1 MEKIINTETDSDVK
15 LREEANNKLLL
26 DSLNNFKIEG
36 KSALLLKSLHAY
48 FTEEKIKKII
58 PLITGSSRI
67 SLRVIDWFVTNYSKK
82 NQIIYKIKE
91 NDEECYINIHTHY
104 RSQLNAYG
112 KKYIDPFCR
121 GAERIMFKVS
131 ETQCLTTNISQ
142 LNFFKW
148 ALQYNVLDYIDKNY
162 SIIVKDMTET
172 INSTPASNKR
182 RIFSSNTVKA
192 FKKYEDGIS
201 IDIHS
206 SESSTDKND
215 NIYKSP

>member
-1 MEKIINTETDSDVK
+1 MDKIINTETDSDVK
-15 LREEANNKLLL
+15 LREDVNNKLLI

-36 KSALLLKSLHAY
+36 KSALLLKSLQAY
-48 FTEEKIKKII
+48 FTEEKFKKVI

-112 KKYIDPFCR
+112 KKYIYPFCR
-121 GAERIMFKVS
+121 GSERIMFKVS
-131 ETQCLTTNISQ
+131 ETQCITSNISQ

-162 SIIVKDMTET
+162 NVIVKDMTET

-182 RIFSSNTVKA
+182 RIFASNTVKA

-215 NIYKSP
+215 NVYKSP

>member
-162 SIIVKDMTET
+162 NIIVKDMTET

-182 RIFSSNTVKA
+182 RIFSSNTVKS